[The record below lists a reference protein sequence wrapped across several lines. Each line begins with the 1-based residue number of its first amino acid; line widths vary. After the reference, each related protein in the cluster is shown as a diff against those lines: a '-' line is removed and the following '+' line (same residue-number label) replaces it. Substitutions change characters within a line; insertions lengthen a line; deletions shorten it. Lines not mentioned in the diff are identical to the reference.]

1 MRFLREWILHN
12 WSLKLLSLLISLFL
26 WVTYMTEP
34 VAEVGYMLPIEFLN
48 VPPGVELAGD
58 VPTQVHVR
66 VRGRSALLRRLAPAD
81 LGITVDLTGKQ
92 TGDQDVQITP
102 QDVDAPYGA
111 RVVSIMPADLHVRL
125 VPRHASPS
133 P

>member
-26 WVTYMTEP
+26 WATYMTEP

-125 VPRHASPS
+125 VPRHASP
-133 P
+133 

>member
-1 MRFLREWILHN
+1 MRFVREWILHN

-34 VAEVGYMLPIEFLN
+34 VAEVGYMVPIEFLN
-48 VPPGVELAGD
+48 VPPSLEFAGD

-66 VRGRSALLRRLAPAD
+66 VRGRSVLLRRLARAD

-92 TGDQDVQITP
+92 RGDQDIQITP

-111 RVVSIMPADLHVRL
+111 RVVSIMPAGLHVRL
-125 VPRHASPS
+125 VPRHASP
-133 P
+133 

>member
-1 MRFLREWILHN
+1 MRFVREWILHN

-34 VAEVGYMLPIEFLN
+34 VAEVGYMVPIEFLN
-48 VPPGVELAGD
+48 VPPSLEFAGD

-66 VRGRSALLRRLAPAD
+66 VRGRSVLLRRLARAD

-92 TGDQDVQITP
+92 RGDQDIQITP
-102 QDVDAPYGA
+102 QDVDAPYGT
-111 RVVSIMPADLHVRL
+111 RVVSIMPAGLHVRL
-125 VPRHASPS
+125 VPRHASP
-133 P
+133 

>member
-34 VAEVGYMLPIEFLN
+34 VAEVGYMVPIEFLN
-48 VPPGVELAGD
+48 VPPRLELAGD

-66 VRGRSALLRRLAPAD
+66 VRGRSALLRRLARAD
-81 LGITVDLTGKQ
+81 LGITVDLAGKQ
-92 TGDQDVQITP
+92 AGDQDIQITP

-125 VPRHASPS
+125 VPRHASP
-133 P
+133 